1 MGQHVLEYAF
11 LLVLVQL
18 SILTLISDT
27 LCFVHDKTVL
37 DTRI

>member
-1 MGQHVLEYAF
+1 MGHHVLEYAF

-27 LCFVHDKTVL
+27 LCLFTIKL
-37 DTRI
+37 F